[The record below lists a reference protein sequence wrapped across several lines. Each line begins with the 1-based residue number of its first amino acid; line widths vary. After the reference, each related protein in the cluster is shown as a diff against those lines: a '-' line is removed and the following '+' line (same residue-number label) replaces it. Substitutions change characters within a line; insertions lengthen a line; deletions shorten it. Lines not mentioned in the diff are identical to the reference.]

1 MLKKNYFVL
10 CGLFMCIT
18 ILIFISIMYKIHSY
32 MAIGS
37 SVLTT
42 SHPVPIDEH
51 GIIRYI
57 TEAQYGNLKMM
68 CFVFI
73 INLIIMGIFF
83 CKAKIPYG
91 RIGLDK

>member
-1 MLKKNYFVL
+1 MIIKRYFML
-10 CGLFMCIT
+10 CALFMFIT
-18 ILIFISIMYKIHSY
+18 IFIFISIMYKMHSY

-42 SHPVPIDEH
+42 SHPIPIDEH

-57 TEAQYGNLKMM
+57 TESQYGNLKMM
-68 CFVFI
+68 SFVFI

-83 CKAKIPYG
+83 YKAKIPYG